1 MPFTLRDEEW
11 EEMIYEFEN
20 QYNPHGL
27 LGIYLEPNLPQRF
40 KVDIAEYLQRRNPD
54 LWEEFQQQKPEVM
67 DEARKWEQRWTRRSM
82 DRHAQPLG
90 GETPPEP
97 EEGGIKIN
105 ALDPIAARTYFTH
118 ARTGGLRDAMA
129 LELLIM
135 SHTAAEN
142 QTREYTNQVIA
153 LVRGFGFSPTIN
165 VTLEN
170 WLRARELRGGEGGLT
185 QAPAEEEPAAP
196 APAAEEPEPIP
207 PASEGETLEQQL
219 SKAIAEE
226 RYEDADELQKK
237 IDRLK
242 RILGPQGAF
251 NGTLC
256 LGDKE

>member
-97 EEGGIKIN
+97 ESLQESGEQV
-105 ALDPIAARTYFTH
+105 
-118 ARTGGLRDAMA
+118 TGPSEDGSVVD
-129 LELLIM
+129 
-135 SHTAAEN
+135 
-142 QTREYTNQVIA
+142 QTKETPSESGN
-153 LVRGFGFSPTIN
+153 
-165 VTLEN
+165 
-170 WLRARELRGGEGGLT
+170 
-185 QAPAEEEPAAP
+185 EEELNNLAEAIHQALPAGAD
-196 APAAEEPEPIP
+196 AEDVSAIIDKVAEKKAESQD
-207 PASEGETLEQQL
+207 AKTSENT
-219 SKAIAEE
+219 I
-226 RYEDADELQKK
+226 
-237 IDRLK
+237 
-242 RILGPQGAF
+242 
-251 NGTLC
+251 
-256 LGDKE
+256 